1 MELMNKVTQEKMC
14 TVITRFYYSDDKEI
28 SISPNEKIISQTYVP
43 WRKDYLT
50 VTKEYKD
57 YSEIKNGECNFISKI
72 RALTKEHELLPFSQK
87 YPFLALEIEQ
97 AAKRGNNYYFIP
109 LLRLSSSEKND
120 LKIEG
125 FKVEQ
130 WNTLEYKIS
139 W

>member
-1 MELMNKVTQEKMC
+1 MELINEITQEKMC

-72 RALTKEHELLPFSQK
+72 RALTKEHEQLPFSQK
-87 YPFLALEIEQ
+87 YPTLA
-97 AAKRGNNYYFIP
+97 
-109 LLRLSSSEKND
+109 
-120 LKIEG
+120 LKIENAAKEGKHHIWFILNEKMVEDLYAEG
-125 FKVEQ
+125 FTFEDRPYM
-130 WNTLEYKIS
+130 ESYKIS